1 MLLRLIVVV
10 VVVVVQADED
20 HEAVIQPLH
29 WSTRH
34 IQLDVNVVLV
44 DVVALLLDDIILW
57 FLFMLSFATNRK

>member
-57 FLFMLSFATNRK
+57 C